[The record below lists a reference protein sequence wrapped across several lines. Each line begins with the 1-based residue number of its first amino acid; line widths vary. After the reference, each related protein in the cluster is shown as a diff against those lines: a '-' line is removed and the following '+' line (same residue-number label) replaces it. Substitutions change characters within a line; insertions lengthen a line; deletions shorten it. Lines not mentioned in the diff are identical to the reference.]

1 MTDLANLPQLRD
13 LGAHLQAV
21 REDAALT
28 RRQLSDDLSLKPGS
42 VAAIERGDA
51 STTTTTA
58 TRWLTACG
66 LDDPDDINDWLDSYW
81 LLFAD
86 NQSRLKQAFR
96 TLSHPSAL
104 TNPVRDLLADP
115 VTHHR
120 AIIDAAD
127 QHLRDQINAV
137 IAASDRLIARH
148 RKRRP

>member
-1 MTDLANLPQLRD
+1 MTDTPNRRD
-13 LGAHLQAV
+13 LGAHLRAV
-21 REDAALT
+21 REDAGLT
-28 RRQLSDDLSLKPGS
+28 RRQLADDLGLKPGS
-42 VAAIERGDA
+42 IAAIERGDA
-51 STTTTTA
+51 STSTTTA
-58 TRWLTACG
+58 TRWLTARG

-86 NQSRLKQAFR
+86 NQSRLNKALH
-96 TLSHPSAL
+96 TLHHPSAL
-104 TNPVRDLLADP
+104 TNPARDLLADP